1 MKFCLPT
8 LSLYFLLLLVPYSRS
23 YAQESSV
30 DKTSASGFL
39 SPDTSRA
46 EYAGLYGHYVL
57 GGFSSRRQDYPQAPS
72 GTLTPLNSSVRSFAF
87 GAASDSPIRLPFLT
101 KRQNNNWFKGF
112 HFGMQF
118 EAQLSD
124 ISITETSIDTTR
136 FLGSVRQRDSLLS
149 SAFVNIRSFAII
161 PSLRYVTASGFT
173 LQAGIRLG
181 IINSSSLRISDSIV
195 QIPPTAP
202 NSNILAKESFVSPIT
217 GLQVDELSL
226 LTSLGYNIRID
237 KTVQL
242 RPELVVNIPLQPS
255 QERAAWKL
263 ASPTVRFGMN
273 ILFNTTKVIP
283 VPDTV
288 YRRDTIL
295 TMVQYTQKPLL
306 TLLSRTTNVRPAEY
320 PEEPP
325 IITITE
331 SYRRDIPKPKPLLTA
346 SIDAEF
352 SLGNQQ
358 FRRSVT
364 LQAEKTALT
373 LTPICTNTTNAS
385 IYADALTSYFA
396 EQGMQLRTIQTS
408 TNTIVSDT
416 TVLVSTLPKIRF
428 TPRVVSENPLLGT
441 RLQIFRQHTQTSS
454 KNNAVRQLVAT
465 FIDSGETVPI
475 VWNPGQMPD
484 LLMNPNER
492 LFYIFSVID
501 ENSMEIP
508 ADSGAI
514 NLRTEPIVGNL
525 GLKRSVDVYAFEAE
539 LPLADFMRTLVAINI
554 ANTERVGIVAPSDT
568 THYSSNNSSAG
579 SSEMVLR
586 LQLLH
591 RTLPKA
597 ERVYLTFN
605 NTAEHTS
612 NLVSEANILPT
623 ASDERTKKMREILS
637 RMMLVFVER
646 RL

>member
-1 MKFCLPT
+1 MKLCLSR
-8 LSLYFLLLLVPYSRS
+8 LSLFFLLLFVQYSRS
-23 YAQESSV
+23 YAQEP
-30 DKTSASGFL
+30 KTEAAFMSGFL
-39 SPDTSRA
+39 SPDTSRT
-46 EYAGLYGHYVL
+46 EYAGLYGHYVS
-57 GGFSSRRQDYPQAPS
+57 GGFSSRRQNYPQAPS
-72 GTLTPLNSSVRSFAF
+72 GTLTPLSSSVRSFAF

-101 KRQNNNWFKGF
+101 KRQNNEFFKGF
-112 HFGMQF
+112 HFGMQV

-124 ISITETSIDTTR
+124 ISITETSLNPMLRLHNAFI
-136 FLGSVRQRDSLLS
+136 SL
-149 SAFVNIRSFAII
+149 RSLAII
-161 PSLRYVTASGFT
+161 PSLRYVSASGFT
-173 LQAGIRLG
+173 LQTGVRLG
-181 IINSSSLRISDSIV
+181 IINSSFLRISDSIV
-195 QIPPTAP
+195 QTPTLP
-202 NSNILAKESFVSPIT
+202 NSNIPADESFSSPIT
-217 GLQVDELSL
+217 GLQVGELSL
-226 LTSLGYNIRID
+226 MTGLGYNIRID

-242 RPELVVNIPLQPS
+242 RPEIVVNIPLQS
-255 QERAAWKL
+255 VQETATWKL
-263 ASPTVRFGMN
+263 ATPTVRFGMN
-273 ILFNTTKVIP
+273 ILFNTAKVIP
-283 VPDTV
+283 VPDTI
-288 YRRDTIL
+288 YQRDTTLI
-295 TMVQYTQKPLL
+295 MVQYTQKPLL
-306 TLLSRTTNVRPAEY
+306 TLLSRITNVRPAEY

-364 LQAEKTALT
+364 VQAEKTAFT

-385 IYADALTSYFA
+385 IYADVLNSYFA

-441 RLQIFRQHTQTSS
+441 RLQIFRQHIQTNT
-454 KNNAVRQLVAT
+454 KNHAVRQLLVT
-465 FIDSGETVPI
+465 FIDSGETVPV
-475 VWNPGQMPD
+475 VWNPAQMPD

-514 NLRTEPIVGNL
+514 NLRTEAIVGNL

-568 THYSSNNSSAG
+568 SNASAN
-579 SSEMVLR
+579 SSEMALR

-605 NTAEHTS
+605 KSVEYSS
-612 NLVSEANILPT
+612 NLASEANILPT